1 MLIKLKINVY
11 FGITFKIN
19 LDPQFATL
27 FVIIGG
33 RGNAHFQTS
42 VDRRPSKIKIS
53 GFDADDKVFYN
64 VTQIGASNVI
74 IILKMQSDTFTY
86 VFLSLFF
93 QEAIIAQ
100 FRRFG
105 EVIETMDTD
114 ISELESEN
122 SSLVIHYRTRKESE
136 MAMLKRKTFG
146 EQPLQLSW

>member
-11 FGITFKIN
+11 FRITFKIN

-74 IILKMQSDTFTY
+74 F
-86 VFLSLFF
+86 
-93 QEAIIAQ
+93 ENAI
-100 FRRFG
+100 
-105 EVIETMDTD
+105 
-114 ISELESEN
+114 
-122 SSLVIHYRTRKESE
+122 
-136 MAMLKRKTFG
+136 
-146 EQPLQLSW
+146 